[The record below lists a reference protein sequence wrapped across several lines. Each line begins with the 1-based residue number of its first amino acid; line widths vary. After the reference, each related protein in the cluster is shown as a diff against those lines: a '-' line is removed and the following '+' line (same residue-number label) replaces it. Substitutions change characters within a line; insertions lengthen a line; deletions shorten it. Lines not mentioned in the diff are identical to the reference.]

1 MAYIGKSIESGTFSV
16 LDTSGNTY
24 NGSNTTFSLGTQ
36 VGSPAQLLVSHD
48 GVIQKPGTDYSLASG
63 GTQITFSTAP
73 ASGASIFI
81 VEISGAVGGP
91 LDSDLNGTE
100 LILDTDGDT
109 SIHADTDDRIDIKI
123 AGADD
128 FKFTANNMNVL
139 SGSTL
144 TIDSGA
150 TITNSGTANGFGT
163 DPDGAQVFN
172 ESGAAVDF
180 RVESDNNANMLV
192 VDGSTDCVAI
202 GQAAGDSNFEL
213 DIAGD
218 IRLYNSGDGFEA
230 INWDSNR
237 GSNGDFLGDLTAAWN
252 GTEVCRFAFR
262 AGDDTTNK
270 DNGFFTWELAA
281 AGSLSEKAR
290 LTNTGSL
297 GVGQTGDDGSALTG
311 GGDLGCIINGA
322 NSAKQTAF
330 AFQNDGIVVNRSEG
344 NNNNYSMIDF
354 YRNGSNSGGIS
365 SSNTTVTYGTF
376 CGVHYAQLTDDSK
389 PDILVG
395 TVLESINGTC
405 EWHMAQFTVPE
416 HKDDNGETVPETV
429 KKRYIPK
436 TNNVGDNIKFKWH
449 KNYKEGDAGFDAN
462 AVEYDAVVIKE
473 NDEEYLA
480 RVKVSDTEDS
490 KAVYGVF
497 ESWMESE
504 ANDMQVASLGA
515 FMIRVHKDET
525 VAIGDYLQSKGD
537 GTAKVQADDILR
549 ASTIAKVVKTN
560 KIKTY
565 ADGSYLVSCTLHC
578 G

>member
-1 MAYIGKSIESGTFSV
+1 
-16 LDTSGNTY
+16 
-24 NGSNTTFSLGTQ
+24 
-36 VGSPAQLLVSHD
+36 
-48 GVIQKPGTDYSLASG
+48 
-63 GTQITFSTAP
+63 
-73 ASGASIFI
+73 
-81 VEISGAVGGP
+81 
-91 LDSDLNGTE
+91 
-100 LILDTDGDT
+100 
-109 SIHADTDDRIDIKI
+109 
-123 AGADD
+123 
-128 FKFTANNMNVL
+128 
-139 SGSTL
+139 
-144 TIDSGA
+144 
-150 TITNSGTANGFGT
+150 
-163 DPDGAQVFN
+163 
-172 ESGAAVDF
+172 
-180 RVESDNNANMLV
+180 
-192 VDGSTDCVAI
+192 
-202 GQAAGDSNFEL
+202 
-213 DIAGD
+213 
-218 IRLYNSGDGFEA
+218 
-230 INWDSNR
+230 
-237 GSNGDFLGDLTAAWN
+237 
-252 GTEVCRFAFR
+252 
-262 AGDDTTNK
+262 
-270 DNGFFTWELAA
+270 
-281 AGSLSEKAR
+281 
-290 LTNTGSL
+290 
-297 GVGQTGDDGSALTG
+297 
-311 GGDLGCIINGA
+311 
-322 NSAKQTAF
+322 
-330 AFQNDGIVVNRSEG
+330 
-344 NNNNYSMIDF
+344 MIDF

-376 CGVHYAQLTDDSK
+376 LGVHYAQLTDDSK

-395 TVLESINGTC
+395 TVLESINETC

-416 HKDDNGETVPETV
+416 HKDDNGETIPETV

-497 ESWMESE
+497 QSWMESE
-504 ANDMQVASLGA
+504 ANDIQVGSLGA